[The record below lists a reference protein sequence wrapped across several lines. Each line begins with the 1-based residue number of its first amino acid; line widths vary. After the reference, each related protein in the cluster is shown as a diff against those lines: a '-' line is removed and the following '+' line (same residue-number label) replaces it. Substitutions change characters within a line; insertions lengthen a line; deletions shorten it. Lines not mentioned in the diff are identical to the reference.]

1 MAAYAPLAGIP
12 QVTQGQEQLNQN
24 ALAEYTRAAQEKQQ
38 TALLQQQAVAAQ
50 QQNQATQAVNQAYQ
64 GAFKKDANGN
74 MALDTEGLQQ
84 ALAAN
89 GHGAA
94 VPAVMKGILDYQT
107 AKTAQQEQLQKLQAG
122 GADALGSLGYALQQ
136 ANYDPQLAHTIIQD
150 HLNDPGLDAQH
161 RQQLIQEQQAI
172 AQNPALIKQMADQ
185 WVAQSPAQQAKE
197 IERQKA
203 AADTTKAGASQQEAD
218 TKQQEADQKNWE
230 VVAPLGVRV
239 NKVTGEQQ
247 PINGAAMSPQMME
260 GKYVAL
266 QQKKAAGQELSP
278 EDAAFVKGYEKF
290 KTLVPAANLT
300 MQAGLLTPEAKQ
312 MAAQLYQ
319 TTGQLP
325 AGMRSPAMSAGV
337 LNQAAGPAG
346 MPTPNIAAN
355 KMAYGTE
362 TAEQKAFTS
371 GSQGQQLTAINTA
384 RNHMQTF
391 KDTADALDNNNFL
404 KANQIGNYL
413 GMQFGSD
420 KATNFNIAKSAFAG
434 EVGKAFAGA
443 NVGVQD
449 RQELMDKI
457 SAASSP
463 AQLKGYADTADK
475 LLEGK
480 QKSLKQS
487 YDQAMKGQPNF
498 GGNASETKT
507 YQGHTYAKQSD
518 GSWKLT
524 Q

>member
-24 ALAEYTRAAQEKQQ
+24 ALAEYTRAAQEKAQTAAIQQQ
-38 TALLQQQAVAAQ
+38 TQGIAQENQIRAQQMKDQDALTKTITQYDPSQHSISDIPKMVTANGGSGAAALQAQQGLIAQKQNYLKMTDEQFAQEQRKADLTQGVHDEVTQAAPEDKQAVYQRGLGTLSRAGVDVSQEPLQYPGDAQ
-50 QQNQATQAVNQAYQ
+50 FSTHLAPIRLHSAIIA
-64 GAFKKDANGN
+64 DANK
-74 MALDTEGLQQ
+74 DRE
-84 ALAAN
+84 LAAKETEA
-89 GHGAA
+89 GA
-94 VPAVMKGILDYQT
+94 KQT
-107 AKTAQQEQLQKLQAG
+107 EAQTAQQKEQ
-122 GADALGSLGYALQQ
+122 
-136 ANYDPQLAHTIIQD
+136 N
-150 HLNDPGLDAQH
+150 AQ
-161 RQQLIQEQQAI
+161 
-172 AQNPALIKQMADQ
+172 
-185 WVAQSPAQQAKE
+185 
-197 IERQKA
+197 
-203 AADTTKAGASQQEAD
+203 
-218 TKQQEADQKNWE
+218 WE

-278 EDAAFVKGYEKF
+278 DDAAFVKGYEKF